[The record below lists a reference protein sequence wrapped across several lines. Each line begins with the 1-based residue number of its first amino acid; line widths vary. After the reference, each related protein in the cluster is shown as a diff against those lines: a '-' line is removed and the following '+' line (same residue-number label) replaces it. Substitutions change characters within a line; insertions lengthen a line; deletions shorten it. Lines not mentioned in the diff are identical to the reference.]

1 MALSN
6 SYFQSKFEA
15 NAEFRDGQ
23 YILTFQR
30 AKIPLRHADE
40 LGVLQ
45 SIHDGISRTVET
57 TEDEIVIRSG
67 DLSGLRTFSELSS
80 EVTTEKLIF
89 ASNLIHFFETR
100 SPSRLIPVCFPE
112 NLFFTTGFQPV
123 LLHYGVK
130 DSLPPISYED
140 EDALQQVK
148 AVLAVLFDPSNSF
161 DTYVKFDFAVKTNR
175 LVKDLFRCSS
185 FRSLS
190 SLVEKERKKEIAT
203 EKQSV
208 RLPKKQNKAR
218 NGIMIG
224 SIAVLIPLIILT
236 IYAFIIQMP
245 RENLFQQSHEFFLEN
260 QYSDVVTTLNSVA
273 YGKLPKVVRYELAIS
288 YVKNEALTDEQ
299 RTNILK
305 DLTLQSNALDYQY
318 WIQIGRGQASGALDT
333 ARSLNDGTL
342 IAYALIKEKAAVQ
355 QDLSMNGKQ
364 KQERLQSIDSELKK
378 YSDQLQKTQSTDA
391 SDDSSVTPTNADENA
406 NSDQGESVTSGT
418 SDQDSGQSESGE
430 QKNSKDGASPQK
442 DNGSS
447 AKESSKK

>member
-6 SYFQSKFEA
+6 SFFQSKFEA
-15 NAEFRDGQ
+15 DAEFRDGQ
-23 YILTFQR
+23 YTLTFQR

-40 LGVLQ
+40 LGALQ

-67 DLSGLRTFSELSS
+67 DLSGLRNFSELSS
-80 EVTTEKLIF
+80 EVMTEKLIF
-89 ASNLIHFFETR
+89 ANNLIHFFATR
-100 SPSRLIPVCFPE
+100 SRSRLIPVCFPE
-112 NLFFTTGFQPV
+112 NIFFTSGFQPV

-161 DTYVKFDFAVKTNR
+161 DTYATFDFAVKTNR
-175 LVKDLFRCSS
+175 LVKDLLRCTS
-185 FRSLS
+185 FHSLA

-208 RLPKKQNKAR
+208 RLPKKQYRAR
-218 NGIMIG
+218 NGVMIG

-245 RENLFQQSHEFFLEN
+245 RENLFQQSHELFLEN
-260 QYSDVVTTLNSVA
+260 QYSDVATTLNSVA
-273 YGKLPKVVRYELAIS
+273 YGKMPKVVRYELAVS
-288 YVKNEALTDEQ
+288 YVKNEALTEAQ

-318 WIQIGRGQASGALDT
+318 WIQVGRGAASGALDT

-355 QDLSMNGKQ
+355 QNLSMNGKQ

-378 YSDQLQKTQSTDA
+378 YSDQLQKTQSTNA
-391 SDDSSVTPTNADENA
+391 SDDSSVTPTNTDG
-406 NSDQGESVTSGT
+406 DQGDSVQSGT
-418 SDQDSGQSESGE
+418 SAQDSGQSESGD
-430 QKNSKDGASPQK
+430 QKNSEDGASSQK

-447 AKESSKK
+447 AKDVGKK